1 MANLELAQIEIHP
14 MSKKNQ
20 SLILLMILC
29 YAHTQDPSITVL

>member
-14 MSKKNQ
+14 MSKNQ